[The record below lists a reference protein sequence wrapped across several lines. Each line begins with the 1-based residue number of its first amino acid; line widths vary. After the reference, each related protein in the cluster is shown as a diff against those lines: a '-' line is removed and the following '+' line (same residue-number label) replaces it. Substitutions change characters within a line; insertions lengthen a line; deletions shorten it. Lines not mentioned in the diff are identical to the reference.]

1 VEYDAG
7 LEESDELSRS
17 ERASARLDVLWPFSR
32 MRGVWPEVGS
42 SDKALR
48 CGILTARLLLAV
60 GLELDDDD
68 DDDDE
73 PTFGAIGAQW
83 AEVCTLPS

>member
-1 VEYDAG
+1 VEYDAR

-17 ERASARLDVLWPFSR
+17 RRAPARLDVLWPFSR
-32 MRGVWPEVGS
+32 MRGLWLEVCS

-68 DDDDE
+68 E
-73 PTFGAIGAQW
+73 PTVGAIGAQW
-83 AEVCTLPS
+83 VRDL

>member
-7 LEESDELSRS
+7 LEKSDELS
-17 ERASARLDVLWPFSR
+17 RASARLDVLWPFSR
-32 MRGVWPEVGS
+32 MRGLWPEVCS

-68 DDDDE
+68 E
-73 PTFGAIGAQW
+73 PTVGAIDALGGRG
-83 AEVCTLPS
+83 L

>member
-1 VEYDAG
+1 
-7 LEESDELSRS
+7 
-17 ERASARLDVLWPFSR
+17 
-32 MRGVWPEVGS
+32 MRGVWPKVCS

-68 DDDDE
+68 DDE
-73 PTFGAIGAQW
+73 PTVGAISTQW
-83 AEVCTLPS
+83 AEVCSLPS

>member
-1 VEYDAG
+1 MEYDAG
-7 LEESDELSRS
+7 LEDSNELSRS
-17 ERASARLDVLWPFSR
+17 KRASARLDVLRPFSR
-32 MRGVWPEVGS
+32 MRGLWPEVCS

-60 GLELDDDD
+60 GLGLDN

-73 PTFGAIGAQW
+73 PTVGAIVAQW
-83 AEVCTLPS
+83 VEVCSLPS

>member
-1 VEYDAG
+1 MEYDAG

-17 ERASARLDVLWPFSR
+17 RRASARLDVLWPFSR
-32 MRGVWPEVGS
+32 MRGLWPEVCS

-48 CGILTARLLLAV
+48 CGILTARLLLGV

-68 DDDDE
+68 E
-73 PTFGAIGAQW
+73 PTVGAIGAQW
-83 AEVCTLPS
+83 IEVCSLPS